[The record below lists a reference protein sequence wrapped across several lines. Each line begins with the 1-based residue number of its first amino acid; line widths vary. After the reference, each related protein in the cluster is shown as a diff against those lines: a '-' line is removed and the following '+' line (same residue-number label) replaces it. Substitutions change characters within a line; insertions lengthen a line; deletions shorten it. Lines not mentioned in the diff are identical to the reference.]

1 MKKFII
7 IFAILIFGLNVTAE
21 ETTLSGEVNFDWVD
35 ITQVQRDATIDKYR
49 EELFGEQ
56 GIEKIDKKEFRTKFK
71 DFLKDEN
78 YREHYRLT
86 KMGQNETEDANLC
99 AFFYK
104 NEILIIYAIQYKNN
118 PRNVYYYNA
127 YGRLQYVDDISD
139 NYPNFPYNSKQYRKN
154 GKLIS
159 AIYFTSP
166 EMQYMYEPDGKFKGL
181 WYKEKMYDKNGKQTV
196 ERTNWGI

>member
-1 MKKFII
+1 M
-7 IFAILIFGLNVTAE
+7 AAE

-35 ITQVQRDATIDKYR
+35 ITQVQRDAAIDKYR

-56 GIEKIDKKEFRTKFK
+56 GIGIIDKKEFRNKFK
-71 DFLKDEN
+71 EFLKDEN

-86 KMGQNETEDANLC
+86 KMGQTETEDAKLC